1 MTGLT
6 LPASTRVWGPA
17 MLGTERV
24 VFGLLVGAAVLLAV
38 ILPAEAQAPAAA
50 PGAGVLRL
58 EDLERMALARNPTL
72 SQAQASIRAAD
83 GRQMQAGLYP
93 NPLVGY
99 QLEDQNTQT
108 PNQNKNFFWFQVPI
122 VTAGKLQKSRD
133 LAASDSQ
140 RAAVTAEA
148 QRLRVLT
155 TVRML
160 YYEALGAARLVEER
174 QEMAKLTREAVGVSG
189 QLYNVGQADRP
200 DVLEVEIQAQ
210 RAEIELSKAQSQQQ
224 RVWRMLAAVV
234 GEPTLPMTKLDGDLT
249 SNPPRLDGDAVLARV
264 LRDSPEIRQAQ
275 VNVERAR
282 AALERVRAERIPNLF
297 VRTRLGYNSEQN
309 TPGKAVG
316 FETGIEIGVPLPLF
330 DRQQGNLA
338 TAQADLEHA
347 QAEQRRLELTLRSDL
362 ATVIRTYEDARVEV
376 ERYEREILPRAQR
389 SYDLYRKGF
398 QQMAAAYPQV
408 LIAQRLVFQ
417 SRAEYTQAL
426 VELWR
431 TASLLEG
438 MLLSGGLEAPF
449 HSAVQPPP
457 ATGPIPSSGGRP
469 GE

>member
-1 MTGLT
+1 
-6 LPASTRVWGPA
+6 
-17 MLGTERV
+17 
-24 VFGLLVGAAVLLAV
+24 
-38 ILPAEAQAPAAA
+38 
-50 PGAGVLRL
+50 
-58 EDLERMALARNPTL
+58 
-72 SQAQASIRAAD
+72 
-83 GRQMQAGLYP
+83 
-93 NPLVGY
+93 
-99 QLEDQNTQT
+99 
-108 PNQNKNFFWFQVPI
+108 
-122 VTAGKLQKSRD
+122 
-133 LAASDSQ
+133 
-140 RAAVTAEA
+140 
-148 QRLRVLT
+148 
-155 TVRML
+155 
-160 YYEALGAARLVEER
+160 
-174 QEMAKLTREAVGVSG
+174 
-189 QLYNVGQADRP
+189 
-200 DVLEVEIQAQ
+200 
-210 RAEIELSKAQSQQQ
+210 
-224 RVWRMLAAVV
+224 
-234 GEPTLPMTKLDGDLT
+234 MTKLDGDLT
-249 SNPPRLDGDAVLARV
+249 ANPPRLDGDAVLARV

-376 ERYEREILPRAQR
+376 ERYEREILPRAQQ

-426 VELWR
+426 VEVWR

-457 ATGPIPSSGGRP
+457 ATGPIPSSSGRP

>member
-6 LPASTRVWGPA
+6 LHASTQAWGPA

-24 VFGLLVGAAVLLAV
+24 VFGLLFGAAVLLGM
-38 ILPAEAQAPAAA
+38 IPAAGAQGPAAA

-99 QLEDQNTQT
+99 QLEDQNTQK

-133 LAASDSQ
+133 LAATDSQ

-174 QEMAKLTREAVGVSG
+174 QEVAKLTREAVGVSG

-200 DVLEVEIQAQ
+200 DVLDVEIQSQ
-210 RAEIELSKAQSQQQ
+210 RAEIGRASYRERLKIADDGV
-224 RVWRMLAAVV
+224 RV
-234 GEPTLPMTKLDGDLT
+234 K
-249 SNPPRLDGDAVLARV
+249 
-264 LRDSPEIRQAQ
+264 
-275 VNVERAR
+275 
-282 AALERVRAERIPNLF
+282 
-297 VRTRLGYNSEQN
+297 
-309 TPGKAVG
+309 
-316 FETGIEIGVPLPLF
+316 
-330 DRQQGNLA
+330 
-338 TAQADLEHA
+338 
-347 QAEQRRLELTLRSDL
+347 
-362 ATVIRTYEDARVEV
+362 
-376 ERYEREILPRAQR
+376 
-389 SYDLYRKGF
+389 
-398 QQMAAAYPQV
+398 
-408 LIAQRLVFQ
+408 
-417 SRAEYTQAL
+417 
-426 VELWR
+426 
-431 TASLLEG
+431 
-438 MLLSGGLEAPF
+438 
-449 HSAVQPPP
+449 
-457 ATGPIPSSGGRP
+457 
-469 GE
+469 